1 MRRRTPEEKKQLS
14 LAKDRRN
21 VYGEPPHG
29 ARKSIPLQ
37 KRLRN
42 RANRHSQDAPLLA
55 TPKQFDIDEAD
66 KIESAIYAKA
76 PKRWEKVPDAP
87 LGDVIA
93 LNQEQREQS
102 HGRRAGQK
110 STA

>member
-1 MRRRTPEEKKQLS
+1 MRRRTPEEKKKLS

-21 VYGEPPHG
+21 VYGEAPHG

-37 KRLRN
+37 KKLRN

-55 TPKQFDIDEAD
+55 APSQIDLDEAD

-87 LGDVIA
+87 LGEVIA
-93 LNQEQREQS
+93 SNQQQRERS
-102 HGRRAGQK
+102 HGRK
-110 STA
+110 SIV

>member
-1 MRRRTPEEKKQLS
+1 MRRRTPAETKQLS

-21 VYGEPPHG
+21 VYGESPHG

-37 KRLRN
+37 KKLRN

-55 TPKQFDIDEAD
+55 TPKQIDMDEAD

-76 PKRWEKVPDAP
+76 PKRWKKCPDAP

-93 LNQEQREQS
+93 SKQQRREQS
-102 HGRRAGQK
+102 HGRKAGRK